1 MLEDIAS
8 RFLYYPEPIPPDMPP
23 PQWAA
28 DSREV
33 WIDTEDGVRIHGLW
47 WPAPEGRPTILFLH
61 GNAQEVYSWS
71 LVREDLAALECGML
85 LIDYRGYGK
94 SEGKP
99 GESGLYAD
107 GRGAL
112 EWLRR
117 EGIEAGETVIF
128 GKSLGG
134 AVACEIARGV
144 NLKGLILESTF
155 TSLASVACNLFPF
168 ARGYTPADTAY
179 NSLAKLPEIQCGLMV
194 IHGDADMLIPVGEGE
209 ALFEAA
215 GEPKCPAPQVRLST
229 ESVEAPLR
237 QGARPRRTSVV
248 RRGSGTQPE
257 WMQRRSNASVFVER
271 GTNRLLIVRGA
282 GHNDVSIVAGSEY
295 GGRIREWLDGL

>member
-8 RFLYYPEPIPPDMPP
+8 RYLYYPDPIPRDMPP

-28 DSREV
+28 GAREV
-33 WIDTEDGVRIHGLW
+33 WINTEDGVRIHGLW
-47 WPAPEGRPTILFLH
+47 WLAPEGRPTILFLH

-94 SEGKP
+94 SEGEP
-99 GESGLYAD
+99 GEAGLYAD

-117 EGIEAGETVIF
+117 EGIRAGETMVF

-144 NLKGLILESTF
+144 DLKGLILESTF
-155 TSLASVACNLFPF
+155 TSLASVARNLFPF
-168 ARGYTPADTAY
+168 ARGYAPADTAY
-179 NSLAKLPEIQCGLMV
+179 NSLTKLPEIQCGLMV

-215 GEPKCPAPQVRLST
+215 GEPK
-229 ESVEAPLR
+229 E
-237 QGARPRRTSVV
+237 
-248 RRGSGTQPE
+248 
-257 WMQRRSNASVFVER
+257 
-271 GTNRLLIVRGA
+271 LLVVRGA
-282 GHNDVSIVAGSEY
+282 GHNDVSMVAGSVY
-295 GGRIREWLDGL
+295 GQRIREWLDGL